1 MTAQF
6 FIKVLV
12 GFLPVLCF
20 LGSLVYLDSYK
31 LVRPR
36 WIVYAIIAGGLAAV
50 PSYFVN
56 VTILAQVDVEASVFS
71 RYVAPVVEEV
81 LKGATLLYLIRT
93 RRVGFLVDTA
103 IFGFAIGTGFAL
115 VENIYYMYE
124 LEQSRV
130 IIWIVRG
137 FGTAIMHGGTTTI
150 FGIISKTLTEQRNSE
165 SLVYFA
171 PGMGVAI
178 LLHSVFNHFFV
189 SPMLSAVAV
198 VVLLVPIVL
207 VVFRRSETSLEKW
220 LGVGLDAD
228 AELLALMQSRNFSQ
242 SRIGSYLQSL
252 SDRFKGEV
260 LADMLC
266 YLRLHVELS
275 IKAKG
280 VLLMRESG
288 FDVPADPEIK
298 ARFDELR
305 YLERSIG
312 ATGKLAI
319 LPFLHTSSRDLWQL
333 HMLGR
338 E

>member
-6 FIKVLV
+6 FIKILV

-36 WIVYAIIAGGLAAV
+36 WIVYAIAAGGLAAV
-50 PSYFVN
+50 PGYFVN
-56 VTILAQVDVEASVFS
+56 VTILAQVDVEATAFS
-71 RYVAPVVEEV
+71 RYIAPAVEEV
-81 LKGATLLYLIRT
+81 LKGATLLFLIRT

-171 PGMGVAI
+171 PGMLVAV

-198 VVLLVPIVL
+198 VVLLMPIVL

-228 AELLALMQSRNFSQ
+228 AELLALMQSREFSQ
-242 SRIGSYLQSL
+242 SRIGNYLQSL
-252 SDRFKGEV
+252 RDRFKGEV

-288 FDVPADPEIK
+288 FSVPPGPEVK
-298 ARFDELR
+298 AKFDELR
-305 YLERSIG
+305 YLEGSIG

-319 LPFLHTSSRDLWQL
+319 MPFIHTSSHDLWQL

>member
-6 FIKVLV
+6 FIKILV

-36 WIVYAIIAGGLAAV
+36 WIVYAIAAGGLAAV

-56 VTILAQVDVEASVFS
+56 VTILAQVDVEATAFS
-71 RYVAPVVEEV
+71 RYIAPVVEEV
-81 LKGATLLYLIRT
+81 LKGATLLFLIRT
-93 RRVGFLVDTA
+93 KRVGFLVDTA

-150 FGIISKTLTEQRNSE
+150 FGIISKTVTEQRNLE

-171 PGMGVAI
+171 PGMLVAI
-178 LLHSVFNHFFV
+178 VLHSVFNHFFV

-198 VVLLVPIVL
+198 VVLLLPIVL

-228 AELLALMQSRNFSQ
+228 AELLALMQSGEFSE
-242 SRIGSYLQSL
+242 SRIGNYLQSL
-252 SDRFKGEV
+252 RDRFKGEV

-288 FDVPADPEIK
+288 FSVPPDPEVK
-298 ARFDELR
+298 AKFDELR

-319 LPFLHTSSRDLWQL
+319 MPFVHTGSHDLWQL